1 MSTTA
6 SGPARRTRAELETLP
21 LAPPAATGLG
31 EVVRRRYLLSMLV
44 RNTIKSR
51 YQGTVLGWVWSYLQ
65 PAIRFCMFYFL
76 FQVMIGRGAGM
87 ENFAI
92 HLFAGMVVV
101 HFFTET
107 FNGGTQSLVQNRSLI
122 TKLPVPREMFPV
134 ARMLVAGWHTIPMLV
149 ILVMPCL
156 FLGWTPDPVGMA
168 AALLGF
174 TLTASLGLA
183 LGLLFSVGNVF
194 MRDIG
199 KVAQTLTQ
207 FVTFSVPMMYPYT
220 LVYERFGEP
229 IASYYLA
236 QPDGGGGAAHPA
248 RLLDRHHQR
257 PRGDGRGAPARP
269 PVHARPRDDRHR
281 ARDARGVAAHLRPPR
296 VQGPGASLMTTMISV
311 ENATKSFTLS
321 YQRSLKQ
328 TVLAKA
334 RGRKTH
340 DSFNAV
346 DDVSFKVHEGEAVG
360 LMGLNGSGKSTLL
373 KLISGVMRPDSGS
386 VLTRGRIA
394 GLIATGTGFDNN
406 LSGRENLYL
415 NAAILGMSRAET
427 DRKFDEI
434 VDFADLGKFLDTEVA
449 YYSSGMK
456 ARLGFSVAV
465 NVDAD
470 IFIADE
476 ALAVGDRPFKRKC
489 KRRMDE
495 IVKSGVTMFYVSHAP
510 GSVRNLCNRVLVM
523 ENGRLGFDGDVEE
536 GIHYL
541 HYDEGDEDSGEDDGL
556 GADI

>member
-1 MSTTA
+1 
-6 SGPARRTRAELETLP
+6 
-21 LAPPAATGLG
+21 
-31 EVVRRRYLLSMLV
+31 
-44 RNTIKSR
+44 
-51 YQGTVLGWVWSYLQ
+51 
-65 PAIRFCMFYFL
+65 
-76 FQVMIGRGAGM
+76 
-87 ENFAI
+87 
-92 HLFAGMVVV
+92 
-101 HFFTET
+101 
-107 FNGGTQSLVQNRSLI
+107 
-122 TKLPVPREMFPV
+122 
-134 ARMLVAGWHTIPMLV
+134 
-149 ILVMPCL
+149 
-156 FLGWTPDPVGMA
+156 
-168 AALLGF
+168 
-174 TLTASLGLA
+174 
-183 LGLLFSVGNVF
+183 
-194 MRDIG
+194 
-199 KVAQTLTQ
+199 
-207 FVTFSVPMMYPYT
+207 
-220 LVYERFGEP
+220 
-229 IASYYLA
+229 
-236 QPDGGGGAAHPA
+236 
-248 RLLDRHHQR
+248 
-257 PRGDGRGAPARP
+257 
-269 PVHARPRDDRHR
+269 
-281 ARDARGVAAHLRPPR
+281 
-296 VQGPGASLMTTMISV
+296 MTTMIQV

-346 DDVSFKVHEGEAVG
+346 DDVSFKVHEGESVG

-434 VDFADLGKFLDTEVA
+434 VDFADLGKFLDTDVA

-495 IVKSGVTMFYVSHAP
+495 IVASGVTMFYVSHAP

-523 ENGRLGFDGDVEE
+523 ESGRLGFDGDVEE
-536 GIHYL
+536 GIRYL
-541 HYDEGDEDSGEDDGL
+541 HYDESDDSGDDEDDGL